1 MVETPAAALFA
12 EHLARKVDFF
22 SIGTNDLVQYTM
34 AVDRGNEKIAFL
46 YRPAHPVI
54 LMLIDRIVKAA
65 NAAGIWVSVCGEMAS
80 DPRFIPLLIG
90 LGVQELSMSTGSLGV
105 ARRVIRSLRM
115 YEAEQFAEE
124 AMKCGDHRQVLD
136 MSDAFLQRVAPDVVS
151 LAMKGV

>member
-65 NAAGIWVSVCGEMAS
+65 NAAGIWVSVCGEMAT
-80 DPRFIPLLIG
+80 D
-90 LGVQELSMSTGSLGV
+90 T
-105 ARRVIRSLRM
+105 
-115 YEAEQFAEE
+115 
-124 AMKCGDHRQVLD
+124 
-136 MSDAFLQRVAPDVVS
+136 
-151 LAMKGV
+151 